1 VFKRNEVHP
10 FVVTASAYVGYTAR
24 PNANDFLAFSR
35 VTGEYQWDGSFVDV
49 VSDKTVTA
57 GLLPKHANTT
67 SALSFYTR
75 NGWTRRAPKAGDLVF
90 YTAPVKVQA
99 SRYLS
104 PRIGIVTSAKGWRV
118 NGTFRAIE
126 AQTYSGLPRAPKE
139 LNGVYERTRYSTDV
153 ISFVRIPKKIFYK
166 TENGETVLT
175 PTDAHTVRPAHLER
189 CSSAKKTA
197 SAKSAYRQSTELVQ
211 LALAE
216 HPACKLRNADRFVF
230 NGVTRSALASFQ
242 RFCGFPAYE
251 CDGSPNPRTL
261 EQLSHSPYTTRKFSV
276 EP

>member
-1 VFKRNEVHP
+1 MHS
-10 FVVTASAYVGYTAR
+10 FVDTASAYVGYTAR
-24 PNANDFLAFSR
+24 PNANDFMAFSR
-35 VTGEYQWDGSFVDV
+35 VTGDYQWDGSFIDV
-49 VSDKTVTA
+49 ISDKTVTA

-67 SALSFYTR
+67 SALSFYIK
-75 NGWTRRAPKAGDLVF
+75 NGWTRRAPKPGDLVF
-90 YTAPVKVQA
+90 YTAPLKAQVQ
-99 SRYLS
+99 RYLA
-104 PRIGIVTSAKGWRV
+104 PRVGIVSSTKGWKV

-126 AQTYSGLPRAPKE
+126 GQTHSGLPRAPKD

-153 ISFVRIPKKIFYK
+153 LAFVRIPERLFRH
-166 TENGETVLT
+166 NGETVYP
-175 PTDAHTVRPAHLER
+175 PTDAPTVRPAHLER

-197 SAKSAYRQSTELVQ
+197 SAKSAYRHSTELVQ

-242 RFCGFPAYE
+242 RFNGHPSHE
-251 CDGSPNPRTL
+251 CDGTPNPRTL
-261 EQLSHSPYTTRKFSV
+261 EQLSMSPYTTRKFSV